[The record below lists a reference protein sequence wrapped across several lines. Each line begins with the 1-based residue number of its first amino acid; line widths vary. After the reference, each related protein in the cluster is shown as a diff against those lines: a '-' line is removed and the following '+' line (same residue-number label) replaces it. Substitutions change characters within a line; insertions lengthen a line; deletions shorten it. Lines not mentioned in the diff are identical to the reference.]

1 MSRLSHYFENT
12 KIQTVAILLSET
24 TMLSIIL
31 FDLERFKCLGNLG
44 KNASNVISINISEN
58 LLDFYKIVHISLKIV
73 AERVVDAI

>member
-1 MSRLSHYFENT
+1 
-12 KIQTVAILLSET
+12 
-24 TMLSIIL
+24 MLSIIL